1 MDGGI
6 HAGEGLQWPLQM
18 HGSAASTRADPGVPV
33 WTSARLLGI
42 SSRPASR
49 RGGAARLPAERRPAR
64 RRSPVRL
71 RPQRPDEERLVSPR
85 LWARAVSPPP
95 LPLAVRKSAA
105 RPRGPAHPR
114 AARAT
119 ARPLLSSPYPNPRV
133 LRPDLGGTA
142 EKAPAATCC
151 TPGGRRRRPE
161 TPVHVE
167 MRGRPTRGWA
177 GHGANGKPYQ
187 LTHAENVSVGGG
199 RTGELHATYDAAGG
213 MTALTVRRDG
223 ACLPVGATC
232 AQHFAYAW
240 DELGRLAH
248 ARRWDVNAAE
258 ADAFIA
264 EAPSLEETAA
274 LGTPAAD
281 LHYVY
286 DSSDQRR
293 LKRATD
299 AEGETRHTAYV
310 FASLELRQ
318 TSWGEASEQ
327 NGAPADYTRDEQTE
341 VVYLFAHGVRLA
353 RLALDPALP
362 RTSGGSATE
371 PHVFLELGDHL
382 GSTAAVLDLA
392 TSELAERT
400 TYLAY
405 GATDSD
411 YRPERW
417 GAFRE
422 DYRFTGKEEDREVG
436 LVYFGKRFLSPALG
450 RWMSADPLA
459 VHVPG
464 RADANLYA
472 YVSGA
477 VLQAVDPVG
486 LEDSWWD
493 TAVSAVKSAG
503 AVVVEKGKEAVEA
516 GKALAQHAIET
527 TEAVVGEIA
536 ENPGDFVRGLAEGAV
551 LSTVPQG
558 AAVLAL
564 AEHQAGA
571 QSSPARQLG
580 RGLGEVAGGAVQ
592 VAQGV
597 GIGTTGTAVG
607 VAGAPETGGA
617 SLVLTAAAVTEGA
630 VLVEKGALAVTVGL
644 AVAGEAIVRA
654 SAARPPERAAPE
666 PAKAPAPNNGNGG
679 RHGGEAHDAAIDNE
693 VRRLQGDA
701 NVTNI
706 RKNQQQV
713 DANGNKVGTNRPDV
727 QYDKDGC
734 HHCVEFDTKPASG
747 ARHQDTIQTNDPAT
761 NVELRTP

>member
-1 MDGGI
+1 
-6 HAGEGLQWPLQM
+6 
-18 HGSAASTRADPGVPV
+18 
-33 WTSARLLGI
+33 
-42 SSRPASR
+42 
-49 RGGAARLPAERRPAR
+49 
-64 RRSPVRL
+64 
-71 RPQRPDEERLVSPR
+71 
-85 LWARAVSPPP
+85 
-95 LPLAVRKSAA
+95 
-105 RPRGPAHPR
+105 
-114 AARAT
+114 
-119 ARPLLSSPYPNPRV
+119 
-133 LRPDLGGTA
+133 
-142 EKAPAATCC
+142 
-151 TPGGRRRRPE
+151 
-161 TPVHVE
+161 

-177 GHGANGKPYQ
+177 GQDRSLGVQEHDGANGKPYQ

-240 DELGRLAH
+240 DELGRLVH
-248 ARRWDVNAAE
+248 ARRWDVNAAQ

-327 NGAPADYTRDEQTE
+327 QSAPADYTRDEQTE

-392 TSELAERT
+392 TSELVERA

-405 GATDSD
+405 GAADSD

-459 VHVPG
+459 VHVPVQRDDRG
-464 RADANLYA
+464 SVTGVSADLNLYA
-472 YVSGA
+472 YVSGR

-486 LEDSWWD
+486 LKPPKVTVNGSFTRVADGDVPNATPESGHAVTQSDVRLDAVVTPGTVDKKTGKVVVTLELVVTPGRITTEYGPATDRQVQESSEPRGVTLAQHEQKHAD
-493 TAVSAVKSAG
+493 AARRAYAVSNVRQLVAKTGVEDKLELRVNPTATKDAIREYITGEVQKIVAAVA
-503 AVVVEKGKEAVEA
+503 AYLDAAEAVEQA
-516 GKALAQHAIET
+516 KVDATH
-527 TEAVVGEIA
+527 IA
-536 ENPGDFVRGLAEGAV
+536 RGDPGY
-551 LSTVPQG
+551 
-558 AAVLAL
+558 
-564 AEHQAGA
+564 
-571 QSSPARQLG
+571 
-580 RGLGEVAGGAVQ
+580 
-592 VAQGV
+592 
-597 GIGTTGTAVG
+597 
-607 VAGAPETGGA
+607 
-617 SLVLTAAAVTEGA
+617 
-630 VLVEKGALAVTVGL
+630 
-644 AVAGEAIVRA
+644 
-654 SAARPPERAAPE
+654 
-666 PAKAPAPNNGNGG
+666 APAPAPAY
-679 RHGGEAHDAAIDNE
+679 E
-693 VRRLQGDA
+693 
-701 NVTNI
+701 
-706 RKNQQQV
+706 
-713 DANGNKVGTNRPDV
+713 RPSHPPMPGAPPPP
-727 QYDKDGC
+727 DGSMPA
-734 HHCVEFDTKPASG
+734 TPAPASP
-747 ARHQDTIQTNDPAT
+747 PAQS
-761 NVELRTP
+761 VEVPR